1 MLLLC
6 LRQVAGSAAPVTVS
20 SERRLRA
27 LQAVHGSGW

>member
-27 LQAVHGSGW
+27 LQAVHDSGW